1 MTGFPLPL
9 VSALDEW
16 EERACVNQ
24 FKAVETQQQICVLS
38 SACAQVHPIPNNLEV
53 HMRWGRPIEIV
64 EQQAEPEQ
72 WQVERLFGLYIRE
85 LVRLFDEHKDQCLPA
100 AVAQRGLTVVWRGH
114 TVQELETLIAAVGPE
129 LSDSLHLTKHEALVE
144 SAAPQMQSRL

>member
-1 MTGFPLPL
+1 
-9 VSALDEW
+9 
-16 EERACVNQ
+16 
-24 FKAVETQQQICVLS
+24 
-38 SACAQVHPIPNNLEV
+38 
-53 HMRWGRPIEIV
+53 MRWGQPIEIV
-64 EQQAEPEQ
+64 QQQAEPEQ

-114 TVQELETLIAAVGPE
+114 TVHELETLITAVGPE